1 MPHST
6 ASVYWLHIF
15 AYVPDAARSSSW
27 VPSST
32 LRPPSSTTILSAPT
46 TVESLWAIMI
56 TVLPAMSLSKAFW
69 IKCSFSGSENAVASS
84 STTMGASEM
93 IERAMAIRCCSPP
106 DRCTPSEPI
115 TVA

>member
-1 MPHST
+1 M
-6 ASVYWLHIF
+6 
-15 AYVPDAARSSSW
+15 
-27 VPSST
+27 PSST

-46 TVESLWAIMI
+46 TVESLWATMI
-56 TVLPAMSLSKAFW
+56 TVLPAMSLSNAFW